1 MTVLR
6 VNRLSMSAAGDL
18 IARLWYLL
26 EKHDIASPRV
36 WVAAHAGDFVAIN
49 FVFAQ
54 KIDADLIRTG
64 LSALAAAP
72 THAAALRADMG

>member
-6 VNRLSMSAAGDL
+6 VSRLSMSAAGDL

-26 EKHDIASPRV
+26 EKHSIASPRV
-36 WVAAHAGDFVAIN
+36 SVEARAGDFVDIN
-49 FVFAQ
+49 FVFAK
-54 KIDADLIRTG
+54 KIDADLIRTR

-72 THAAALRADMG
+72 TYAAALRADMG